1 MRLTRQSVMNKA
13 RWFKH
18 RAEEALAEAE
28 EVDSQY
34 AETGIQTIALASR
47 TAK

>member
-13 RWFKH
+13 RWFRH
-18 RAEEALAEAE
+18 RAEEALAE

-34 AETGIQTIALASR
+34 AKTGIQTIALASR